1 MKQEN
6 SINLFLT
13 ASMII
18 VISTY
23 NLFFASEIQTFSS
36 GHSRY
41 FLDIFL
47 VSSVHFPEMVHTRWF
62 PGISRQKPWKDA
74 NKKRFVTTPGG
85 VLASDHRHGDRIT
98 ESCFGSP
105 TSSLASLLVFFW
117 RIHPSC
123 AVASVLNLDK
133 SNDRLEEDEG
143 GNKPRYLRRKR
154 NKNCPVVLNDETH
167 DGKGRVLLE
176 LQTRAG

>member
-1 MKQEN
+1 
-6 SINLFLT
+6 
-13 ASMII
+13 MII

-74 NKKRFVTTPGG
+74 NKKRFVTTRGG

-105 TSSLASLLVFFW
+105 TSSLASLLVFFGEFTLPVPLHRFW
-117 RIHPSC
+117 I
-123 AVASVLNLDK
+123 LINQMIDL
-133 SNDRLEEDEG
+133 
-143 GNKPRYLRRKR
+143 KR
-154 NKNCPVVLNDETH
+154 MRDETSP
-167 DGKGRVLLE
+167 GTWGEKEIKIVRLFWMMRLMMERGESCSSCRLVLVQARKVKGIE
-176 LQTRAG
+176 